1 MGYYSKFEVDGTD
14 IPHIADVLNS
24 VTDYH
29 WDEYN
34 GEVTCSDAK
43 WYGWLTDLEEV
54 ARLYPKNYLIILR
67 YGEDGGDIERAVVLR
82 GRVFTQRPELKWPVV
97 NLRD

>member
-14 IPHIADVLNS
+14 VPYIADVLNS
-24 VTDYH
+24 VTDYY

-34 GEVTCSDAK
+34 DDVTCSDAK

-54 ARLYPKNYLIILR
+54 ARLYPNNYLIILR